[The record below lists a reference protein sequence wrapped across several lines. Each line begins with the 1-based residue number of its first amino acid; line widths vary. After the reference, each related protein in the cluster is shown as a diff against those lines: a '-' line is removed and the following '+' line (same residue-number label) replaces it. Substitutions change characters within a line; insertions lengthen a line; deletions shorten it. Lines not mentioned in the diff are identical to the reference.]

1 MQIQP
6 AVKKETAYIAGSTIA
21 GTCVMI
27 LAFWALHQF
36 MPDTVPFDYKVI
48 LGGIL
53 GSAVA
58 AGNFFFMGLTV
69 QKIANTDNQD
79 EAYKSMKASYRFRT
93 LTQLLW
99 VVLAMVLPVLNG
111 AAGIIPLFFPSL
123 CIKARSIL
131 GMIKAK

>member
-1 MQIQP
+1 MQIPP

>member
-111 AAGIIPLFFPSL
+111 AAGIIPIFFPSL

>member
-111 AAGIIPLFFPSL
+111 AAGGISFFFPSL